1 MELAKTAG
9 PVAPLQQRPDAFL
22 PDLVNSVNDL
32 AIVLGS
38 LDRHEEALA
47 RAEEAV
53 RIYRQLAHQRPD
65 VFVPDLARSLAVRG
79 RVIAAD
85 RPSEAIESLA
95 EAIRLLTPFFSRLP
109 QVHAPLM
116 QGTCSDYVQAA
127 EAAGVAADMALPS
140 PVIAVF
146 EKIKSTDPT

>member
-9 PVAPLQQRPDAFL
+9 PVAPLQQRPDASL

-85 RPSEAIESLA
+85 PSQRSHRVIGGGDPPSYSLLFTVTTGPRVA
-95 EAIRLLTPFFSRLP
+95 
-109 QVHAPLM
+109 
-116 QGTCSDYVQAA
+116 Y
-127 EAAGVAADMALPS
+127 AGHL
-140 PVIAVF
+140 
-146 EKIKSTDPT
+146 